1 MNVKKIIQ
9 DKKIDPKDFARE
21 VDVSITN
28 VYNMMEGKSNPSL
41 KLMKRIR
48 QVYNMP
54 LGSV

>member
-21 VDVSITN
+21 EDVSVTH

>member
-9 DKKIDPKDFARE
+9 DKKIDPKDFARS
-21 VDVSITN
+21 VDVSVTH
-28 VYNMMEGKSNPSL
+28 VYNMIDGKTFPSL

>member
-9 DKKIDPKDFARE
+9 EKNIDPKDFARE
-21 VDVSITN
+21 VDVSVTH